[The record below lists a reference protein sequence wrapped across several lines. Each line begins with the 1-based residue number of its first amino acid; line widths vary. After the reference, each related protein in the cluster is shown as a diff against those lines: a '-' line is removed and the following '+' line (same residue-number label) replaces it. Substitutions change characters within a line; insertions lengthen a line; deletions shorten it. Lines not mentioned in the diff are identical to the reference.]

1 MRSTRTAMAAA
12 AVVAATAALSLTH
25 VPTAA
30 AATVRAADDFNGDGY
45 RDLVVTSG
53 GHGENPQVTVVYGTS
68 SGPGT
73 RVQLIT
79 QNSPG
84 IPGGT
89 EAGDQWATATV
100 AADLDKDGY
109 GDLVVSSPGED
120 VGTVQDRGGLTVVW
134 GGSAGLGSG
143 TVFHSPYGNSATSG
157 DQAGIDIEAGDFDGD
172 GDKDLAAL
180 SNSQAGVALFKGPF
194 TRDGK
199 SQGVSSLGGSYG
211 YLSGE
216 ELAAGNADG
225 SGATDLYVLGRDLHV
240 SESNSVRA
248 FLHRG
253 GSGFAQSAGSLRIP
267 DDMGG
272 QVGGS
277 SLALADFDKDGYG
290 DLAVG
295 RGLEN
300 TDSGRGSVIVHY
312 GGSAGINTA
321 RTPVKFTQDSAGVPG
336 GSENNDHFGANLT
349 AGDVNGD
356 GYADLAIAAP
366 GEALGTKTYAGTV
379 TVLRGRAGGLSGT
392 GAVAFHQDSSGVT
405 GAAEKD
411 DHFGLNVRLADY
423 TRDGRADLFVST
435 NEQLGGED
443 RWGLVHLL
451 KGSTTG
457 TTATGSKYWTLD
469 TLRLSHR
476 HLGEGFLH

>member
-1 MRSTRTAMAAA
+1 MVAA
-12 AVVAATAALSLTH
+12 AVVAATAALSLSH

-30 AATVRAADDFNGDGY
+30 AASAKAADDFNGDGY

-53 GHGENPQVTVVYGTS
+53 GHGENPLVTVVYGTS

-73 RVQLIT
+73 RVQVIT
-79 QNSPG
+79 QNSSG

-89 EAGDQWATATV
+89 ETGDEWAAATV

-120 VGTVQDRGGLTVVW
+120 VGTVENRGGLTVVW
-134 GGSAGLGSG
+134 GGPAGLGAG
-143 TVFHSPYGNSATSG
+143 TVFHSPYSNSATYG
-157 DQAGIDIEAGDFDGD
+157 DQLGLDIQAGDFDGD
-172 GDKDLAAL
+172 GDQDLAAL
-180 SNSQAGVALFKGPF
+180 SNSPAGVALFKGPF
-194 TRDGK
+194 TRTGK
-199 SQGVSSLGGSYG
+199 TQAITSLGGSYG
-211 YLSGE
+211 YLSAE
-216 ELAAGNADG
+216 ELVAGNADG
-225 SGATDLYVLGRDLHV
+225 VGATDLYVIGRDLHV
-240 SESNSVRA
+240 SEAGYVNA

-253 GSGFAQSAGSLRIP
+253 GSGFLQSAGSLRIA
-267 DDMGG
+267 DDEGG
-272 QVGGS
+272 SVGGS
-277 SLALADFDKDGYG
+277 RKAALADFDKDGYG

-300 TDSGRGSVIVHY
+300 TDKLRGSVVVHY

-321 RTPVKFTQDSAGVPG
+321 RKPVKFTQDTAGVPG
-336 GSENNDHFGANLT
+336 GAENNDHFGQSVA

-356 GYADLAIAAP
+356 GYADLAIGAP
-366 GEALGTKTYAGTV
+366 GEALGTKAYAGTV

-392 GAVAFHQDSSGVT
+392 GAVSFSQDSSGIA
-405 GAAEKD
+405 GAAERQD
-411 DHFGLNVRLADY
+411 YFAEAVRLADY
-423 TRDGRADLFVST
+423 TRDGRADLFVAT

-443 RWGLVHLL
+443 RWGMVHLL
-451 KGSTTG
+451 KGSSAG

-469 TLRLSHR
+469 TLKLRHR